1 MPSALDHLPTGSRA
15 HPVQILLRWSL
26 LGCQLDSGY
35 HPVRTLIMRPE
46 LAKVTLVANTWIPFP
61 PELKLLGT
69 DSNDNPRR
77 LELGLASFL
86 AKKVETKAISLKART
101 PQS

>member
-1 MPSALDHLPTGSRA
+1 
-15 HPVQILLRWSL
+15 
-26 LGCQLDSGY
+26 
-35 HPVRTLIMRPE
+35 MRPE

>member
-15 HPVQILLRWSL
+15 YPVQILLSWSL

-46 LAKVTLVANTWIPFP
+46 LAKVLVADTWVPFP
-61 PELKLLGT
+61 PELTLLGT
-69 DSNDNPRR
+69 NSNDSPRR
-77 LELGLASFL
+77 LELGLSSFL
-86 AKKVETKAISLKART
+86 AKKVETKAISTSDSLR
-101 PQS
+101 